1 MRSRATTL
9 VLLALTVAAAGCNG
23 RLRSSDEPRA
33 DSAPPPEDSYYDD
46 GVDQE
51 ASGDEGYA
59 EDSGGYATEA
69 DRTAAME
76 SRSAEAQSEFQ
87 DAMAE
92 ARTPEEKAAAYQK
105 YEDAR
110 REVNQMAEGGG
121 GADDDS
127 YGPPP

>member
-1 MRSRATTL
+1 ML
-9 VLLALTVAAAGCNG
+9 LLALAVATAGCNG

-33 DSAPPPEDSYYDD
+33 ENAPPPEDAYYDD

-51 ASGDEGYA
+51 ASGDEGYTD
-59 EDSGGYATEA
+59 DSGGYASEA

-76 SRSAEAQSEFQ
+76 ARSAEAQSEFQ
-87 DAMAE
+87 DAMAS

-110 REVNQMAEGGG
+110 REVNQMAEDGGG
-121 GADDDS
+121 GADDS